1 MLLFFAK
8 ILPVSSSQIHAIKI
22 NFNITV
28 GRPSRVQYNDV
39 CFVVGHCPGRSFSVS
54 PAVES
59 CLRILLTERLIGP
72 RPSVTDGPAKRL
84 KNHFPILYNHVMKYF

>member
-1 MLLFFAK
+1 MSPAVIF
-8 ILPVSSSQIHAIKI
+8 SSRL
-22 NFNITV
+22 TV

-72 RPSVTDGPAKRL
+72 RPSVTDGPVLRL
-84 KNHFPILYNHVMKYF
+84 KKPMCQSDIEKMSLKSVSEIKKN